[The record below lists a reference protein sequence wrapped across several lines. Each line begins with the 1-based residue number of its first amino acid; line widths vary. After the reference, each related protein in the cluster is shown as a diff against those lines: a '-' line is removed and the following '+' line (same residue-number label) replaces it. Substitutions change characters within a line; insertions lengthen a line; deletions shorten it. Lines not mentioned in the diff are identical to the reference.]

1 MLTPVP
7 PPAIEPTGSTRPA
20 PAPRRAGRESRR
32 SATAALSL
40 LPLALLLSGFASLTY
55 QIVWLRRFAVV
66 LGTTNAALT
75 LVLAMFLG
83 GLGLGA
89 LLAGRSGGKLGAA
102 RLARRFLLLE
112 IGAAGFAAGLPLY
125 LGGTLPL
132 ARLADPGPGAFL
144 LTAVISRR
152 CSCFPPPP

>member
-1 MLTPVP
+1 VF
-7 PPAIEPTGSTRPA
+7 AS
-20 PAPRRAGRESRR
+20 
-32 SATAALSL
+32 

-55 QIVWLRRFAVV
+55 QIVWVRRFAVV

-112 IGAAGFAAGLPLY
+112 IGAAGFAAGLP
-125 LGGTLPL
+125 
-132 ARLADPGPGAFL
+132 
-144 LTAVISRR
+144 I
-152 CSCFPPPP
+152 